1 MHMRV
6 MINVY
11 FRMFGKIKAFLT
23 SWYCFIKKKN
33 LQLFWEKE
41 YFDLRN
47 IHPKK
52 VKGLSLRTI

>member
-23 SWYCFIKKKN
+23 SWYCFIKKKD

-41 YFDLRN
+41 YFDLSG
-47 IHPKK
+47 IFI
-52 VKGLSLRTI
+52 LRR

>member
-23 SWYCFIKKKN
+23 SWYCFIKKKIFN
-33 LQLFWEKE
+33 YSGKK
-41 YFDLRN
+41 N
-47 IHPKK
+47 ILIDPGGD
-52 VKGLSLRTI
+52 V